1 MLGLN
6 YLEQKKIEHQLD
18 TWTADLLKHNAF
30 PVLLLSLPKQGDGKS
45 VLVWKIPDFTG
56 LQVKA
61 LLDAVI
67 PSIPM
72 EEPAEK
78 KKLAVF
84 VWPNP
89 KVLLK
94 DLTTAWDDRG
104 VNDTVEVILQSIE
117 DAFDQVPDQIRP
129 GVLETVK
136 AKILLG
142 IDHLILKSI

>member
-6 YLEQKKIEHQLD
+6 FLEKKKIEHRMD
-18 TWTADLLKHNAF
+18 SWSDDLLKHNAF
-30 PVLLLSLPKQGDGKS
+30 PVLLLSLPKQNDGKT
-45 VLVWKIPDFTG
+45 VFVWKIPDFTG
-56 LQVKA
+56 VEVKA

-72 EEPAEK
+72 EESAEK
-78 KKLAVF
+78 RKLVITI
-84 VWPNP
+84 WPNP
-89 KVLLK
+89 KVLLT

-104 VNDTVEVILQSIE
+104 INDTIQMILQSIE
-117 DAFDQVPDQIRP
+117 DAFDQVPAQIRP

-142 IDHLILKSI
+142 IDQLIVKSV